1 MLFFHSREETS
12 LDLAAWSSL
21 QPVVSGGAVQKQR
34 QAEEKVLFLLWVDK
48 PQNSL
53 KLSSEV

>member
-1 MLFFHSREETS
+1 MEQLT
-12 LDLAAWSSL
+12 ACG
-21 QPVVSGGAVQKQR
+21 VGGAVQKQR
-34 QAEEKVLFLLWVDK
+34 QAEEKVVFLLWVDK